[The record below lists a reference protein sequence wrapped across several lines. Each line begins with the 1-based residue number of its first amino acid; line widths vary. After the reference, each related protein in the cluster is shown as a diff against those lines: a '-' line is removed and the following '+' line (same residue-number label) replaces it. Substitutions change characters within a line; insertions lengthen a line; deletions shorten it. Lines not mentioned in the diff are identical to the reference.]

1 MPATLRRSSA
11 STLGRVTDDS
21 TVAKRRRFV
30 DVTPLR
36 VSPAFARLWFGG
48 AISGVG
54 AMLTVVAVGLQV
66 YDITESTL
74 AVSLVGG
81 IGLVPMI
88 VAGLWGGMIA
98 DAFDRKRVLIVSAL
112 LGWGSTIGLVV
123 MAFIDAG
130 LDAALA
136 SGQGGEVPVWPLY
149 VLATLSSVA
158 ATVQMTTR
166 SAVTPR
172 LLPAE
177 LVPAA
182 SALNGIAFGFQLTLG
197 PALAGVLVASV
208 GFGWTY
214 LVDVVLFS
222 TMFFGIITLPRMSP
236 SEGVERPGWRSL
248 TQGVDFLRNAPN
260 IRMSFI
266 VDIVAMTFGRP
277 HVLFP
282 AAGVLVLGGGP
293 VTVGVLTAAMAVGTF
308 LASLFSGPVGQVNR
322 HGLAV
327 ARAIT
332 IYGGLVLLLGL
343 VVLAMQLG
351 LSGGWVSPVGPDFVD
366 VNPIALGVA
375 VFALLGMGASDEI
388 SAIFRGTMLLMAA
401 PDGMR
406 GRLQGI
412 FTVVVTGGPRI
423 GDLYIGILATAVAL
437 WFPPVLG
444 GILIVGLIAVLVRAQ
459 RSFRQYDARAPTP

>member
-1 MPATLRRSSA
+1 MS
-11 STLGRVTDDS
+11 DDDPPP
-21 TVAKRRRFV
+21 RRRFV
-30 DVTPLR
+30 DITPLR

-48 AISGVG
+48 AISGIG
-54 AMLTVVAVGLQV
+54 SWLTLVAVGLQI
-66 YDITESTL
+66 YDITESTF

-98 DAFDRKRVLIVSAL
+98 DAFDRKKVLVASAL
-112 LGWGSTIGLVV
+112 VGWSSTIGL
-123 MAFIDAG
+123 
-130 LDAALA
+130 ALIA
-136 SGQGGEVPVWPLY
+136 WFDTTLSHPPVWPLY
-149 VLATLSSVA
+149 LLATLGSVA
-158 ATVQMTTR
+158 STVQMTTR
-166 SAVTPR
+166 SSVVPR
-172 LLPAE
+172 LLPGE

-182 SALNGIAFGFQLTLG
+182 SALNGIAFGLQMTLG
-197 PALAGVLVASV
+197 PALAGVLIASV

-222 TMFFGIITLPRMSP
+222 TMFLGIVTLPKMAP

-248 TQGVDFLRNAPN
+248 KQGIDFLRRAPN

-282 AAGVLVLGGGP
+282 ALGAVVFGGGAI
-293 VTVGVLTAAMAVGTF
+293 TVGVLTAAMAVGVF
-308 LASLFSGPVGQVNR
+308 LASLLSGPVGQVHR
-322 HGLAV
+322 HGVAV
-327 ARAIT
+327 GRAISV
-332 IYGGLVLLLGL
+332 YGGFVLLLGL
-343 VVLAMQLG
+343 AVLGMQVG
-351 LSGGWVSPVGPDFVD
+351 LANDLVAPVGEDFAQANFV
-366 VNPIALGVA
+366 ALGIA
-375 VFALLGMGASDEI
+375 AFAMLGMGASDEI
-388 SAIFRGTMLLMAA
+388 SSIFRTTMLLMAA

-423 GDLYIGILATAVAL
+423 GDLYIGVFATAVAL

-444 GILIVGLIAVLVRAQ
+444 GILIIGLIAVLVRVQ
-459 RSFRQYDARAPTP
+459 KSFRQYDARNPTP

>member
-1 MPATLRRSSA
+1 VSQET
-11 STLGRVTDDS
+11 
-21 TVAKRRRFV
+21 TVEPKRRRFV
-30 DVTPLR
+30 DITPLR

-48 AISGVG
+48 AISGIG
-54 AMLTVVAVGLQV
+54 SWLTLVAVGLQI
-66 YDITESTL
+66 YDITESTF

-81 IGLVPMI
+81 IGLIPMI

-98 DAFDRKRVLIVSAL
+98 DAFDRKKVLIVSAL
-112 LGWGSTIGLVV
+112 VGWTSTIGL
-123 MAFIDAG
+123 
-130 LDAALA
+130 ALIA
-136 SGQGGEVPVWPLY
+136 WFDTTLSHPPVWPLY
-149 VLATLSSVA
+149 LLATLGSVA
-158 ATVQMTTR
+158 STVQMATR
-166 SAVTPR
+166 ASVTPR
-172 LLPAE
+172 LLPGE

-182 SALNGIAFGFQLTLG
+182 SALNGIAFGVQMTLG

-222 TMFFGIITLPRMSP
+222 TMFLGIITLPRLAAAD
-236 SEGVERPGWRSL
+236 GVERPGWKSL
-248 TQGVDFLRNAPN
+248 KQGLEFLRTAPN

-282 AAGVLVLGGGP
+282 AVGALVFGGGP
-293 VTVGVLTAAMAVGTF
+293 VTVGILTAAMAVGTF
-308 LASLFSGPVGQVNR
+308 LASLFSGPVGHVHR

-327 ARAIT
+327 GRAIT
-332 IYGGLVLLLGL
+332 VYGGFVLLLGL
-343 VVLAMQLG
+343 AVLGMQWSLAE
-351 LSGGWVSPVGPDFVD
+351 GWVAPVGEEITQANFV
-366 VNPIALGVA
+366 ALGIA
-375 VFALLGMGASDEI
+375 AFAMLGMGASDEI

-412 FTVVVTGGPRI
+412 FTVVVAGGPRV
-423 GDLYIGILATAVAL
+423 GDLYIGVFATAVAL

-444 GILIVGLIAVLVRAQ
+444 GILIIGLIALLVRTQ
-459 RSFRQYDARAPTP
+459 KSFREYDARNPTP

>member
-1 MPATLRRSSA
+1 MTEDAPAP
-11 STLGRVTDDS
+11 
-21 TVAKRRRFV
+21 AKRRRFV
-30 DVTPLR
+30 DTTPLR
-36 VSPAFARLWFGG
+36 ISPAFARLWFGG
-48 AISGVG
+48 TISGIG

-66 YDITESTL
+66 YDITESTF

-81 IGLVPMI
+81 IGLLPMI

-98 DAFDRKRVLIVSAL
+98 DAFDRKLVLIVSAL
-112 LGWGSTIGLVV
+112 IGWSSTIGLVV
-123 MAFIDAG
+123 IAFVDAG
-130 LDAALA
+130 LE
-136 SGQGGEVPVWPLY
+136 SGPGGDVPVWPLY
-149 VLATLSSVA
+149 LLTTLSSVA
-158 ATVQMTTR
+158 ATVQMATR
-166 SAVTPR
+166 ASVTPR

-182 SALNGIAFGFQLTLG
+182 SALNGISFGFQMTLG
-197 PALAGVLVASV
+197 PALAGVLIAGV

-214 LVDVVLFS
+214 LVDVLLFS
-222 TMFFGIITLPRMSP
+222 TMFLGIITLPRMAP
-236 SEGVERPGWRSL
+236 AEGVERPGLKSL
-248 TQGVDFLRNAPN
+248 KQGLDFLRNAPN

-282 AAGVLVLGGGP
+282 AIGALVFGGGA

-308 LASLFSGPVGQVNR
+308 LASLFSGPVGHVNR
-322 HGLAV
+322 HGIAIARSITVYGGFVLLFGLAV
-327 ARAIT
+327 
-332 IYGGLVLLLGL
+332 LG
-343 VVLAMQLG
+343 MQLG
-351 LSGGWVSPVGPDFVD
+351 LAEGWVDPVGTTFSE
-366 VNPIALGVA
+366 VNPVAIGVA
-375 VFALLGMGASDEI
+375 AFALLGLGASDEI
-388 SAIFRGTMLLMAA
+388 SAIFRGTMLLMAT

-444 GILIVGLIAVLVRAQ
+444 GILIVALIAILVRAQ
-459 RSFRQYDARAPTP
+459 RSFRDYDARSPTP

>member
-1 MPATLRRSSA
+1 M
-11 STLGRVTDDS
+11 RVTDD
-21 TVAKRRRFV
+21 APAPPKRRRFV
-30 DVTPLR
+30 DITPLR
-36 VSPAFARLWFGG
+36 ISPAFARLWFGG
-48 AISGVG
+48 AISGIG
-54 AMLTVVAVGLQV
+54 AMLTIVAVGLQV
-66 YDITESTL
+66 YDITESTF

-81 IGLVPMI
+81 IGLIPMI

-112 LGWGSTIGLVV
+112 IGWGSTIGLVV
-123 MAFIDAG
+123 MAFIDSGLETGPAG
-130 LDAALA
+130 D
-136 SGQGGEVPVWPLY
+136 VPVWPLY

-158 ATVQMTTR
+158 ATVQMATR
-166 SAVTPR
+166 ASVTPR

-182 SALNGIAFGFQLTLG
+182 SALNGIAFGFQMTLG
-197 PALAGVLVASV
+197 PALAGVLIASV

-214 LVDVVLFS
+214 LVDVLLFS
-222 TMFFGIITLPRMSP
+222 TMFLGIITLPKMAP
-236 SEGVERPGWRSL
+236 SEGAERPGWKSL
-248 TQGVDFLRNAPN
+248 KQGVDFLRNAPN

-282 AAGVLVLGGGP
+282 ALGALVFGGGP
-293 VTVGVLTAAMAVGTF
+293 VTVGVLTASMAVGVF
-308 LASLFSGPVGQVNR
+308 LASLFSGPVGHVHR
-322 HGLAV
+322 HGVAV
-327 ARAIT
+327 ARSIT
-332 IYGGLVLLLGL
+332 VYGSFVLVLGLSVLG
-343 VVLAMQLG
+343 MQLG
-351 LSGGWVSPVGPDFVD
+351 LAGGWVDPVGRAFAD
-366 VNPIALGVA
+366 VNPVALGTA
-375 VFALLGMGASDEI
+375 AFAMLGMGASDEI

-423 GDLYIGILATAVAL
+423 GDLYIGIFATAVAL

-444 GILIVGLIAVLVRAQ
+444 GILIIALIAILVRVQ
-459 RSFRQYDARAPTP
+459 GSFRAYDARTPTP

>member
-1 MPATLRRSSA
+1 MTEEPPDAPR
-11 STLGRVTDDS
+11 
-21 TVAKRRRFV
+21 RRRFV
-30 DVTPLR
+30 DLTPLR

-48 AISGVG
+48 AISGIG
-54 AMLTVVAVGLQV
+54 SWLTIVAVGLQI
-66 YDITESTL
+66 YHITGSTF

-98 DAFDRKRVLIVSAL
+98 DAFDRKLVLLVSAL
-112 LGWGSTIGLVV
+112 VGWSSTIGL
-123 MAFIDAG
+123 ALIAWYDTG
-130 LDAALA
+130 LAEGD
-136 SGQGGEVPVWPLY
+136 VPVWPLY
-149 VLATLSSVA
+149 LLATLGSVA
-158 ATVQMTTR
+158 STVQMTTR
-166 SAVTPR
+166 QSVTPR
-172 LLPAE
+172 LIPGE

-182 SALNGIAFGFQLTLG
+182 SALNGIAFGIQLTLG

-214 LVDVVLFS
+214 LVDVLLFS
-222 TMFFGIITLPRMSP
+222 TMFLGIITLPRMSP
-236 SEGVERPGWRSL
+236 AEGVERPGWKSL
-248 TQGVDFLRNAPN
+248 TQGIEFLRNAPN

-282 AAGVLVLGGGP
+282 ALGVLVFGGGP
-293 VTVGVLTAAMAVGTF
+293 VTVGFLTAAMAIGTF
-308 LASLFSGPVGQVNR
+308 LASLFSGPVGHVHR
-322 HGLAV
+322 HGV
-327 ARAIT
+327 AIGRAISV
-332 IYGGLVLLLGL
+332 YGGFVLLFGLTVLGMQVGLANGL
-343 VVLAMQLG
+343 VGEVGEDFGSANPVALGIAGLAM
-351 LSGGWVSPVGPDFVD
+351 
-366 VNPIALGVA
+366 
-375 VFALLGMGASDEI
+375 LGMGASDEI

-423 GDLYIGILATAVAL
+423 GDLYIGVFATAVAL

-444 GILIVGLIAVLVRAQ
+444 GILIVGLIAVLVRVQ
-459 RSFRQYDARAPTP
+459 SSFRDYDARNPSP